1 MSRRDPLRPY
11 MDIIDTMAAEDPTF
25 KPTGG
30 RIGENDMDYDMSV
43 KTLAALR
50 KRLRNAKEQYYRYKR

>member
-1 MSRRDPLRPY
+1 
-11 MDIIDTMAAEDPTF
+11 MDMIDTMAAEDPTF

-43 KTLAALR
+43 RTLAALR
-50 KRLRNAKEQYYRYKR
+50 KRLRNAKDQYYRYKR